1 MKRTKQCCI
10 GLGADIDWKKKGK
23 KKKTRHIQAY
33 SNKSSLDSLNFEEL
47 RIFICIVVFLL
58 FFEGDNSRN

>member
-33 SNKSSLDSLNFEEL
+33 SNKSSLDSLKSYEYSFVL
-47 RIFICIVVFLL
+47 
-58 FFEGDNSRN
+58 

>member
-23 KKKTRHIQAY
+23 KKKNTPYTGIQQ
-33 SNKSSLDSLNFEEL
+33 
-47 RIFICIVVFLL
+47 
-58 FFEGDNSRN
+58 